1 MVVIVLFVLSYVIGM
16 IPNQFLYQKIVSRK
30 KLEYVRSDY
39 ITSLDVIKHIKEP
52 AFFLTVGTDFLKGL
66 LLALLGSW
74 LLDSATLVLVML
86 LIAIIARN
94 FNLFIGIRNGV
105 GMAILIGGIV
115 VYSPVVLI
123 PMALFTIIFGYFMN
137 DLNIAF
143 ILSVVIMT
151 VSLAFLDDPIG
162 APFVAFVIMAVMIT
176 HQLTYTTEAA
186 KRTKHEDSKH
196 RNPYN

>member
-1 MVVIVLFVLSYVIGM
+1 MVIAGLLIFSYLLGM
-16 IPNQFLYQKIVSRK
+16 IPSQFIYQKVVPLK
-30 KLEYVRSDY
+30 KLQYVRSDY

-66 LLALLGSW
+66 ILGLLGMAFSE
-74 LLDSATLVLVML
+74 SGTLTLIML

-94 FNLFIGIRNGV
+94 FNVFIGIRNGV

-115 VYSPVVLI
+115 IYAPIVLI
-123 PMALFTIIFGYFMN
+123 PMMLFTLIFGFFMN

-151 VSLAFLDDPIG
+151 VSLAFLNDPIG
-162 APFVAFVIMAVMIT
+162 ATFVAFVIMAVMIT
-176 HQLTYTTEAA
+176 HQLKYTEEAA
-186 KRTKHEDSKH
+186 KRTKYEDSKYH
-196 RNPYN
+196 NPYD